1 MSRSRDFK
9 ADWLLNPGAYPD
21 GEPQG
26 PHFVL
31 SEKGN
36 EEVREIARAAWIEAG
51 GDPGKFDAMHE
62 AAMRALI
69 GNSKTRDGKR
79 SDFAPAL
86 EEPADYDDS
95 EIALGKQRITQLDR
109 LRESD
114 LSDV

>member
-1 MSRSRDFK
+1 MSQSRDFK
-9 ADWLLNPGAYPD
+9 RDWMLNPCAYPD
-21 GEPQG
+21 GAPQG

-62 AAMRALI
+62 AAMQALI
-69 GNSKTRDGKR
+69 GNSKGRSGKR
-79 SDFAPAL
+79 SQFAQAL

-95 EIALGKQRITQLDR
+95 EQALGKRRYEQLRAVERKAFEDF
-109 LRESD
+109 
-114 LSDV
+114 